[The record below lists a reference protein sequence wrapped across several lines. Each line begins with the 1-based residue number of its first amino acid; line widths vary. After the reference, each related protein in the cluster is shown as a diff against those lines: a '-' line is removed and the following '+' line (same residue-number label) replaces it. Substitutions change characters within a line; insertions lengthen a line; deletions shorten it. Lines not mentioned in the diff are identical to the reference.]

1 MQAKNAREIP
11 IEERIESIYL
21 QEILLE
27 KNKVVIEENIL
38 ADISTVSSKHSSI
51 CRICSIFSYF
61 VIFLCI

>member
-38 ADISTVSSKHSSI
+38 ADISTVS
-51 CRICSIFSYF
+51 
-61 VIFLCI
+61 